1 MLSFMKRRS
10 VYFNK
15 SLSEYCTGTTNES
28 IRKLIEKY
36 KLERN
41 KQKIQNPLEDQDDPG
56 KPYLNFYNLLLF
68 LSISSITIY
77 FYKRLK

>member
-1 MLSFMKRRS
+1 MLSFLKKRS
-10 VYFNK
+10 FYFNK
-15 SLSEYCTGTTNES
+15 SLSEYCSGTTNES

-41 KQKIQNPLEDQDDPG
+41 KQKIQNPLEYQDDPG

-77 FYKRLK
+77 FYKKLK